1 MIIKRFVSLF
11 RTTGFKI
18 IAFAALL
25 ATSVLIAL
33 AMLLGNEAG
42 QFVIRV
48 RDDSLTKSI
57 ALTEGDYKDAS
68 SYSSTLQ
75 APGMTGMSDYSAPY
89 FIKLGYRDLDEI
101 TATPGQH
108 KTDGSS
114 LYAYTFF
121 IVNTTPD
128 GSNVG
133 IDVQMNYSKVTNDV
147 DKVIRVMTYAYSS
160 NTAAPEIYQAKE
172 KEDVN
177 IDYQKDFDY
186 VIEPQYFETEQTAGG
201 TVFTNQHYTIG
212 TTASESVEKINYMKY
227 SVFFW
232 LEGNDPECDEHI
244 MGGTIKFELTV
255 SVSM

>member
-48 RDDSLTKSI
+48 RDDSLAKSI
-57 ALTEGDYKDAS
+57 AVTTDVENKD
-68 SYSSTLQ
+68 SYSATLE
-75 APGMTGMSDYSAPY
+75 APGMTGMADYTAKY
-89 FIKLGYRDLDEI
+89 FVKLGYNDLDEI
-101 TATPGQH
+101 TADSGLYT
-108 KTDGSS
+108 KEGST
-114 LYAYTFF
+114 LYAYTFY

-133 IDVQMNYSKVTNDV
+133 VDISMNYSKVTKNV

-160 NTAAPEIYQAKE
+160 TESTPEIYQAAE
-172 KEDVN
+172 EEESN
-177 IDYQKDFDY
+177 IDYVRDAGY
-186 VIEPQYFETEQTAGG
+186 VIEPTLFKSEDTASGV
-201 TVFTNQHYTIG
+201 VFDDQHYTIG
-212 TTASESVEKINYMKY
+212 STASESETKINHLKY

-232 LEGNDPECDEHI
+232 LEGNDPECNEEI
-244 MGGTIKFELTV
+244 MGGTIKFDLTV
-255 SVSM
+255 AVSM